1 MGRSKKAPPKCTPAQ
16 PGSAPKARYDYQKLW
31 ANLKARQRQKK
42 FYDKAK
48 SQKEQNKTVKEE
60 YFESILDYDV
70 FILSFLFAVSVGE
83 SVNRRHFL
91 SLILIKAVTG
101 VGLAA
106 Q

>member
-1 MGRSKKAPPKCTPAQ
+1 M
-16 PGSAPKARYDYQKLW
+16 
-31 ANLKARQRQKK
+31 
-42 FYDKAK
+42 
-48 SQKEQNKTVKEE
+48 
-60 YFESILDYDV
+60 

-91 SLILIKAVTG
+91 SLILIKVVTG